1 MNVQFFNVALNND
14 TVCNAVKSVYQY
26 IINII
31 EENKQKIKTK
41 KEEER
46 MKKNYLQ
53 PEIEFSL
60 LTSED
65 ILEASD
71 EIFIDGTELFG

>member
-1 MNVQFFNVALNND
+1 M
-14 TVCNAVKSVYQY
+14 K
-26 IINII
+26 INK
-31 EENKQKIKTK
+31 NKKQK

-71 EIFIDGTELFG
+71 EIFIDGTDIFG